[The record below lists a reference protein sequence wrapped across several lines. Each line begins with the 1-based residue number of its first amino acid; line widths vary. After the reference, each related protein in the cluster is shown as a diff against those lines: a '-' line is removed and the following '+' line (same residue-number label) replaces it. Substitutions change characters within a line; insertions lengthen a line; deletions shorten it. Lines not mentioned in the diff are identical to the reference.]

1 MRKGEPEARIN
12 PRVPPVKM
20 NQNTTLTELQ
30 AVKNNLLSLDQIDM
44 INADLMRHINE
55 MIDQQYLDRHNHP
68 ITYLENAKAYKT
80 YVDLPEGSA
89 GRYKQIKLKSLD
101 AVKKK
106 LIEYYKSVE
115 KKMTFRKLFDN
126 WLAERMRHHEIEPST
141 RDRFI
146 TDFTRFFVATGFST
160 RCVDEITERDLSV
173 WIKDTIA
180 DNSLSKKAWSNLR
193 CLISVLY
200 KYAKELGY
208 TTISIS
214 YFLDDLVLPDRMF
227 RKTFRNPEK
236 EVFSDEEL
244 QKIMNWIYDSEH
256 PERLESLSN
265 LGILL
270 CIFTGLRAGEL
281 SSLKYSDFSDD
292 QLMVARTQTRH
303 RDEKDAEYCY
313 QVRDETKGRDGRRYI
328 AIPSV
333 VHSLV
338 ERIRKI
344 NPDTEYLFISHTT
357 GKLMTTDTFSDKLE
371 RICKYV
377 KIPVKRLHKI
387 RKAYASMLL
396 DAGVPESIVTN
407 QMGHTEISTTLSY
420 YYKDRHSKEEKV
432 EAVTKALAFPANLV
446 S

>member
-1 MRKGEPEARIN
+1 MD
-12 PRVPPVKM
+12 
-20 NQNTTLTELQ
+20 QNTTLAELK
-30 AVKNNLLSLDQIDM
+30 AIKNDLLSLEQPDM
-44 INADLMRHINE
+44 INADLLRHINE

-68 ITYLENAKAYKT
+68 ITYLEKAKAYKT

-89 GRYKQIKLKSLD
+89 ARYKQIKLKSLD

-115 KKMTFRKLFDN
+115 TKITLQKLFDD
-126 WLAERMRHHEIEPST
+126 WLTERMRHHEIEPST
-141 RDRFI
+141 RDRFK
-146 TDFTRFFVATGFST
+146 TDFTRFFVSTGYST
-160 RCVDEITERDLSV
+160 RCVDEITERDLTV
-173 WIKDTIA
+173 WIKEAIA
-180 DNSLSKKAWSNLR
+180 DNNLSKKAWSNLR
-193 CLISVLY
+193 CLISGLF

-214 YFLDDLVLPDRMF
+214 YFLSDLILPDRMF
-227 RKTFRNPEK
+227 RKIFRDPGT

-244 QKIMNWIYDSEH
+244 QKIINWIYDPEH
-256 PERLESLSN
+256 PERLDSLSN
-265 LGILL
+265 LGILIS
-270 CIFTGLRAGEL
+270 IFTGLRAGEL

-292 QLMVARTQTRH
+292 LLMVARTQTRH
-303 RDEKDAEYCY
+303 KDEEEAEYCY
-313 QVRDETKGRDGRRYI
+313 QVREETKGRDGRRYI

-338 ERIRKI
+338 QRIRRI
-344 NPDTEYLFISHTT
+344 NPETEYLFISHTT
-357 GKLMTTDTFSDKLE
+357 GKLMTTDSFSDKLE

-396 DAGVPESIVTN
+396 DAGVPESIVTS
-407 QMGHTEISTTLSY
+407 QLGHTDISTTLGY
-420 YYKDRHSKEEKV
+420 YYKDRHSSEEKV
-432 EAVTKALAFPANLV
+432 EAVTKALAFPVHLL